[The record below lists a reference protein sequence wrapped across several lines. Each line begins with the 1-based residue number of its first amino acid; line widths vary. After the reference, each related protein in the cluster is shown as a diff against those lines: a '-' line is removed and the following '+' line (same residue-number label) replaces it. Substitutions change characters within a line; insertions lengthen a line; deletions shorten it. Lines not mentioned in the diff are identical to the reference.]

1 VGIAFDPLKTK
12 NHHQTFG
19 EKKKKN
25 DLTQLFLA
33 PKNLIFVIN

>member
-19 EKKKKN
+19 EKEKKN
-25 DLTQLFLA
+25 DPDPT
-33 PKNLIFVIN
+33 IF

>member
-19 EKKKKN
+19 EKEKKMI
-25 DLTQLFLA
+25 LTQLFFSA
-33 PKNLIFVIN
+33 KESYFCD